1 MRVGSTGRME
11 TGLAS
16 GGEPHSHAA
25 LGVGVFIDDEGGYT
39 TVAMAVALLVSISL
53 VFSAASAQWVFSR
66 AGEVQQVA
74 DAAAESGANAVAA
87 YATIAQTL
95 DACVLSMG
103 LAGMVAC
110 GAGLVASCVPSLAVT
125 GADLVTTG
133 TQILSARRDFSRSA
147 AAGLQR
153 LEAALPAIVIGNS
166 AACVLANSKDGLSY
180 AGCAVPFPQRS
191 ESDFSALLADADDS
205 GMEDLAR
212 EMRELAE
219 RERAAKE

>member
-16 GGEPHSHAA
+16 GGEPHSYAT
-25 LGVGVFIDDEGGYT
+25 LGVGAFIDDEGGYT

-133 TQILSARRDFSRSA
+133 TQIL
-147 AAGLQR
+147 G
-153 LEAALPAIVIGNS
+153 
-166 AACVLANSKDGLSY
+166 
-180 AGCAVPFPQRS
+180 
-191 ESDFSALLADADDS
+191 LLAKRGGGPA
-205 GMEDLAR
+205 EAR
-212 EMRELAE
+212 GGAPRDRGRQLRRVRLGEL
-219 RERAAKE
+219 